1 MIKLCRYILVLVG
14 IIVAAF
20 AIPKLYWTIFEKVP
34 VNPTV
39 FYSCMID
46 DFIIL
51 GSEKT
56 GPGERMDG
64 QGNRMTLA
72 EYEKAMPLMFFRQ
85 LMTDGNMPDSINGV
99 PMEPMV
105 INRANSFYRYTP
117 RKINTPVP
125 SLYPMLESQSGKVN
139 LAMPDDYFRIG
150 KRMEFIVAKTNK
162 VDEAKSLKFT
172 EALENKG
179 FAFPARLI
187 AGIPTTRKS
196 KDEGY
201 FVTDSNEQLYHIKMI
216 KGEPY
221 VAHIETPEDLGI
233 VFIECVDL
241 RNSEYY
247 CYLFTRNKGIY
258 VVMDEVYDLQRLPVE
273 GIDPFSQEIRINGD
287 LFNKCITVE
296 GSNWLKATAIDDM
309 YEIVDTHEETWKGR
323 YERSDGKILSA
334 LVPFEVSLVSPES
347 VFIRFYFQKSP
358 GYLWIFSSV
367 AALLISL
374 FIMMRRKM
382 ELKSNLIDLAIVA
395 ITGLYG
401 LIIIFIFPNKFR

>member
-1 MIKLCRYILVLVG
+1 MIRLSRYILIVTG
-14 IIVAAF
+14 IIVAF

-39 FYSCMID
+39 FYSCTLN

-64 QGNRMTLA
+64 EGKSLTLA
-72 EYEKAMPLMFFRQ
+72 EYEKNMPLMFFRQ

-99 PMEPMV
+99 GMEPMV
-105 INRANSFYRYTP
+105 INKANSFYRYTP

-162 VDEAKSLKFT
+162 VDEVKSKLFT
-172 EALENKG
+172 DALEEEG
-179 FAFPARLI
+179 FIFPADLI

-201 FVTDSNEQLYHIKMI
+201 FVTDSKEQLFHIKMV

-221 VAHIETPEDLGI
+221 AAKIETPDDLGI
-233 VFIECVDL
+233 VYIECVDL

-247 CYLFTRNKGIY
+247 CFLFTKSNGIY
-258 VVMDEVYDLQRLPVE
+258 LVMDEVYDLQRIPVE
-273 GIDPFSQEIRINGD
+273 GIDPYTQEIRINGD
-287 LFNKCITVE
+287 IFNKCITVE
-296 GSNWLKATAIDDM
+296 GDNWLKATAIDDM
-309 YEIVDTHEETWKGR
+309 YEIVDRYEEAWQGK

-334 LVPFEVSLVSPES
+334 LVPFEISLTSPNS
-347 VFIRFYFQKSP
+347 AFIKFNLKMSPGFLWIITNLVALAFAVFIFIRKKMP
-358 GYLWIFSSV
+358 IRDNIADIV
-367 AALLISL
+367 ITALAGI
-374 FIMMRRKM
+374 
-382 ELKSNLIDLAIVA
+382 
-395 ITGLYG
+395 YG
-401 LIIIFIFPNKFR
+401 LIIIFIFPNKFK